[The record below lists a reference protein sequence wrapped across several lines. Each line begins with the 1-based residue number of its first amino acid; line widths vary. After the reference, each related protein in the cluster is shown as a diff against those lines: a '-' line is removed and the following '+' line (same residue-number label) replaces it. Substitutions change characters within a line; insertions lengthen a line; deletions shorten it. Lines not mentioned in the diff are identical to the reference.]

1 MRVRR
6 PEPGPGYRGEVVNSK
21 IYSPCYSM
29 PITSI
34 PKKVV
39 ARQHEIVAD
48 SQRPA
53 AGDVAAGPA
62 LGRVSL
68 PDEVGP
74 VVAFRCSDAARWA
87 NVRRLEALGGY
98 APWPAGRAN

>member
-21 IYSPCYSM
+21 LYFPSYSM
-29 PITSI
+29 PITLI

-39 ARQHEIVAD
+39 ARQHEITAD
-48 SQRPA
+48 FQRPA
-53 AGDVAAGPA
+53 ADDVAAGPA
-62 LGRVSL
+62 LGRVTL

-74 VVAFRCSDAARWA
+74 GWFPAA
-87 NVRRLEALGGY
+87 
-98 APWPAGRAN
+98 PMSPAGRTPGAVRPWAGTRRGR